1 MAAAHPGANG
11 VTFTGRIWTIDSW
24 DSETWTVQMLNAD
37 GGVMAERTQVGNN
50 FQSLGDE
57 TMKCSGQ
64 TGGWDDGYFNVELTA
79 PWTSTDGTVTVRI
92 TNTLNQGTNDES
104 IGYSDMTFT
113 YTYDPTV

>member
-1 MAAAHPGANG
+1 
-11 VTFTGRIWTIDSW
+11 
-24 DSETWTVQMLNAD
+24 MLNAD

-113 YTYDPTV
+113 YTYDPTVTPPAVIVPEPEVAPVNAECDW